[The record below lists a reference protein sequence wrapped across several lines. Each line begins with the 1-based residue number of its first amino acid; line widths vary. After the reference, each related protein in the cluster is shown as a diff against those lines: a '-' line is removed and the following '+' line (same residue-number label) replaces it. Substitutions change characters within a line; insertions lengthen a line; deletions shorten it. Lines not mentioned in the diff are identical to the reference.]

1 MTSSSL
7 SLARVALAALL
18 TVSISA
24 CDDTVAPKQS
34 ATVSSSIAVVGSDS
48 APAGAT
54 DTPRIEV
61 EGSTLVVRG
70 VIETPNPCQRLSAAV
85 TQRAG
90 RVEVTITARPQGEV
104 CITVLGQFAYRVAEQ
119 LPRGQY
125 IVALRHQYPGTGWP
139 TVLVTEQT
147 ISIP

>member
-1 MTSSSL
+1 MMPASL

-18 TVSISA
+18 TVAISA
-24 CDDTVAPKQS
+24 CGDSVAPAPS
-34 ATVSSSIAVVGSDS
+34 PTVSSAIAVVGSDS

-54 DTPRIEV
+54 STPRIEV
-61 EGSTLVVRG
+61 EGSALVVRG

-90 RVEVTITARPQGEV
+90 RVEVTISARPQGDA
-104 CITVLGQFAYRVAEQ
+104 CIAVLGQFAYRVTEQ

-125 IVALRHQYPGTGWP
+125 VVALRHQYPGTGWP

-147 ISIP
+147 IIIP